1 MNELTNKLTKRLE
14 LIKPL
19 TTKPPYYTYEK
30 KILEAIL
37 NLKRR
42 ALVDGLYP
50 EWKEAL
56 EKTGFTVTYKEI
68 GKNGFL
74 DVTISW

>member
-1 MNELTNKLTKRLE
+1 MNELTNKFTKRLE

-37 NLKRR
+37 TGRHH
-42 ALVDGLYP
+42 AWVGGLYP

>member
-1 MNELTNKLTKRLE
+1 MNELTNKLTKKLE

-19 TTKPPYYTYEK
+19 TTEPPYYTYEK
-30 KILEAIL
+30 KIIEAIL
-37 NLKRR
+37 TGKHQ
-42 ALVDGLYP
+42 AWVDGLYP